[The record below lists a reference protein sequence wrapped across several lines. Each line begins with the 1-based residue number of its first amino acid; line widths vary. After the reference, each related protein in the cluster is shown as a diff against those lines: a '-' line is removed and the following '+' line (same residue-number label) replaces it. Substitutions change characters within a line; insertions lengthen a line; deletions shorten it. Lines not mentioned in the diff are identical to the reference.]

1 MLEKKKGRPSRN
13 NTLNKVNKGIGKTVH
28 CLRVACASSLLNAG
42 EEEKLVLERTGH
54 RSYALLKYEKP
65 IAENKGKVCYLLGP
79 NTVLSCVKYFQK
91 GNL

>member
-13 NTLNKVNKGIGKTVH
+13 NTLNKVNKGIGKTAH

-42 EEEKLVLERTGH
+42 EEEKLILERTGH

-65 IAENKGKVCYLLGP
+65 RGKVSYLPGP

-91 GNL
+91 